1 MTAISSVS
9 AIVTTFNVGELVID
23 TVDSLRQQTLA
34 PQEIIVVDDA
44 STDPV
49 SREALSRLERDGD
62 VLLVRQAANSGVSA
76 ARNRGI
82 RAASGDAFLIIDG
95 DDMFEPQSV
104 AAFVRAL
111 NSTPGAGFAYPTV
124 RTFGNRNDVFPAPPF
139 NLYALHQVNIC
150 PIASMIH
157 RDVVD
162 AGVWFADDINPED
175 WDFWLRAADAGFL
188 GVAAQR
194 AVLVWRR
201 WGFTRLAQTRSD
213 GLISPIR
220 RRRPELFRRERLLA
234 IKARWAPALSV
245 IDAGATADYDPP
257 AGDVEV
263 VAHPADARGRV
274 LLLTRG
280 PMRTRELGEFAI
292 ERFLRIFE
300 SQAHPDACL
309 LVDPAALRVPLP
321 VGETLRAGD
330 LADEHV
336 PRTAV
341 VGVCVRR
348 GGITWHAC
356 LDGEN
361 DWAEL
366 MSAFTHLTR
375 TNPAAVR
382 FAAGMSIEAE
392 QPLTPIAVRPT
403 ADAGWM
409 NELLTS
415 LPALTMSRSAK
426 EGGLDDLSSLVTLR
440 RATDRLGGST
450 LFAPDESIPDGL
462 SLEPDRIDVFS
473 ESYYGLRPLYR
484 VLHSDHRRG
493 LAVARSADVLVEA
506 LIGYLESNPVPGSV
520 PVRDDADRLLGWGY
534 PSGEAS
540 DEWQDAPTL
549 DELRTVWRGYDIRS
563 GLHYYGSAW
572 ELRNVPGVRLETI
585 AVSLRREPCDGGSC
599 VAIHALRSVDG
610 MPARGL
616 ITRSGTPPPGVSVDP
631 QPIGYLA
638 AAPADGAREIV
649 LRRAAANGDL
659 LCTRLRNEGDD
670 VGFETIMRLGF
681 EPPP

>member
-1 MTAISSVS
+1 MTPVSSVS

-23 TVDSLRQQTLA
+23 TVDSLRRQTLA

-62 VLLVRQAANSGVSA
+62 VLLVRQAVNSGVSA

-104 AAFVRAL
+104 AAFVQAL

-139 NLYALHQVNIC
+139 NLYALHRVNIC

-188 GVAAQR
+188 GVAVQR
-194 AVLVWRR
+194 AVLMWRR

-213 GLISPIR
+213 GLIAPIR

-245 IDAGATADYDPP
+245 IDADRNEGAVTPR
-257 AGDVEV
+257 GDVEV
-263 VAHPADARGRV
+263 VARSEDARGRV
-274 LLLTRG
+274 VLLTRG
-280 PMRTRELGEFAI
+280 PALGPWNDQFAI
-292 ERFLRIFE
+292 ERLLRIFE

-309 LVDPAALRVPLP
+309 MVDPAALRVPLP
-321 VGETLRAGD
+321 VGEALRAGD
-330 LADEHV
+330 LADGHV

-356 LDGEN
+356 LDGQN

-382 FAAGMSIEAE
+382 FVVGMSIEAE
-392 QPLTPIAVRPT
+392 QPPTPIVVRPA

-409 NELLTS
+409 DDLLAG

-426 EGGLDDLSSLVTLR
+426 ERGLGDSASLVTLR
-440 RATDRLGGST
+440 RATDRLGGYA
-450 LFAPDESIPDGL
+450 LFTPDEAIPDGL
-462 SLEPDRIDVFS
+462 SLDPDRIDVFS

-493 LAVARSADVLVEA
+493 LAVDRSAEVLVEA
-506 LIGYLESNPVPGSV
+506 LIGYLESDPVPGSV
-520 PVRDDADRLLGWGY
+520 PVRDDVGRLLGWGY
-534 PSGEAS
+534 PSGETP
-540 DEWQDAPTL
+540 DDWQDAPTL
-549 DELRTVWRGYDIRS
+549 GELRTIWRGRDTRT
-563 GLHYYGSAW
+563 GLHYYGPVW
-572 ELRNVPGVRLETI
+572 ELRSAPRIRPETI
-585 AVSLRREPCDGGSC
+585 AVSLRREPCDDSSC
-599 VAIHALRSVDG
+599 VAIHALRSADG
-610 MPARGL
+610 LPARGL
-616 ITRSGTPPPGVSVDP
+616 ITRSGTPPPGASVDP